1 MRKRIVIDLDAPQG
15 GPAARGASVNS
26 RPGGKPAKWRRS
38 LALFLGVVL
47 VVVLAAIV
55 GGFFGW
61 RYYQSTP
68 AYTLTLMIDA
78 AQRNDLAEFEKRI
91 DDEEIAKN
99 MLASVSQK
107 AAGRYGFALSSSIQ
121 QRIDTIMPTL
131 LPSLQQTIHEEV
143 VKEIKEFA
151 SKSEPRPF
159 IFLVVTVPSL
169 MKVTTEGEIAKATA
183 VLSQRT
189 IELTMRRDA
198 ERWKVIEFKDD
209 VVVQRVVDSV
219 MKELPPI
226 GTIDPNS
233 PLLKKSARDK
243 RKQNRA
249 R

>member
-15 GPAARGASVNS
+15 GPAARARV
-26 RPGGKPAKWRRS
+26 GKRGRWRRI
-38 LALFLGVVL
+38 LALFMGVVL
-47 VVVLAAIV
+47 VVILAAIV

-78 AQRNDLAEFEKRI
+78 AQRNDLAEFQKRI
-91 DDEEIAKN
+91 DDDEIAKN

-107 AAGRYGFALSSSIQ
+107 AAGRYGFALTSSIQ
-121 QRIDTIMPTL
+121 QRIDTVMPNL
-131 LPSLQQTIHEEV
+131 LPGLKQTIHDEV

-169 MKVTTEGEIAKATA
+169 VKVTKDGDTAKATA
-183 VLSQRT
+183 ALKDRT

-198 ERWKVIEFKDD
+198 DRWKVIDFKDD

-219 MKELPPI
+219 MKDLPPI
-226 GTIDPNS
+226 GSIDANS
-233 PLLKKSARDK
+233 PLLKKSARNRK
-243 RKQNRA
+243 RNRA

>member
-1 MRKRIVIDLDAPQG
+1 MRKRIVIDLDAPQSG
-15 GPAARGASVNS
+15 TAPRGRV
-26 RPGGKPAKWRRS
+26 GTGKRGRWRRIVAI
-38 LALFLGVVL
+38 LLGVIL
-47 VVVLAAIV
+47 VILAGAAI

-78 AQRNDLAEFEKRI
+78 AQRNDLAEFQKRI
-91 DDEEIAKN
+91 DDDEIAKN
-99 MLASVSQK
+99 MVASISQK
-107 AAGRYGFALSSSIQ
+107 AAGRYGFALNSSIQ
-121 QRIDTIMPTL
+121 QKIDTVMPSL
-131 LPSLQQTIHEEV
+131 LPGLKQTIHDEV

-169 MKVTTEGEIAKATA
+169 MKVTTEGDTAKATA
-183 VLSQRT
+183 TLSDRT

-219 MKELPPI
+219 MKELPAI
-226 GTIDPNS
+226 GSIDANS
-233 PLLKKSARDK
+233 PLLKKSSRSN
-243 RKQNRA
+243 RKRA

>member
-15 GPAARGASVNS
+15 GPAARGPVA
-26 RPGGKPAKWRRS
+26 RGKGGRWRRI
-38 LALFLGVVL
+38 LALLVGVVL

-78 AQRNDLAEFEKRI
+78 AQRNDLAEFQKRI

-99 MLASVSQK
+99 MLASVREK
-107 AAGRYGFALSSSIQ
+107 AASRYGFGLSSSIQ
-121 QRIDTIMPTL
+121 QRIDTVMPSL
-131 LPSLQQTIHEEV
+131 LPRLQQTIHDEV

-151 SKSEPRPF
+151 SKSEPKPF

-169 MKVTTEGEIAKATA
+169 MKVTTEGDTAKATA
-183 VLSQRT
+183 PLTDRT

-198 ERWKVIEFKDD
+198 DRWKVIEFKDD

-219 MKELPPI
+219 MKELPAI
-226 GTIDPNS
+226 GTIDANS
-233 PLLKKSARDK
+233 PLRKQLGRDK
-243 RKQNRA
+243 RSRRNR
-249 R
+249 

>member
-1 MRKRIVIDLDAPQG
+1 M
-15 GPAARGASVNS
+15 GA
-26 RPGGKPAKWRRS
+26 
-38 LALFLGVVL
+38 VL
-47 VVVLAAIV
+47 LVVLAAIV

-99 MLASVSQK
+99 ILASVSQK

-121 QRIDTIMPTL
+121 QRIDTIIPAL

-151 SKSEPRPF
+151 SKSGPRPF

-169 MKVTTEGEIAKATA
+169 MKVTTEGDIAKATA

-198 ERWKVIEFKDD
+198 ERWKVIDFKDD

-233 PLLKKSARDK
+233 PLLKKSARHK

>member
-15 GPAARGASVNS
+15 GPAARARV
-26 RPGGKPAKWRRS
+26 GKRGRWRRI
-38 LALFLGVVL
+38 LALLMFVVL
-47 VVVLAAIV
+47 FVVLAAIV

-68 AYTLTLMIDA
+68 SYTLTLMIDA
-78 AQRNDLAEFEKRI
+78 AQRNDVAEFQKRI

-107 AAGRYGFALSSSIQ
+107 AAGRYGFALNSSIQ
-121 QRIDTIMPTL
+121 QRIDTILPTL
-131 LPSLQQTIHEEV
+131 LPGLKETVHDEV

-159 IFLVVTVPSL
+159 IFLLVTVPSL
-169 MKVTTEGEIAKATA
+169 MKITTEGDTAKATA
-183 VLSQRT
+183 ALSDRT
-189 IELTMRRDA
+189 IEMTMRRDS

-209 VVVQRVVDSV
+209 AVVQRVVDSV
-219 MKELPPI
+219 MKELPAI

-233 PLLKKSARDK
+233 PLLKKSARNRK
-243 RKQNRA
+243 RNRA

>member
-15 GPAARGASVNS
+15 GPAARARV
-26 RPGGKPAKWRRS
+26 GKRGRWRRI
-38 LALFLGVVL
+38 LALFMGMVL
-47 VVVLAAIV
+47 VVILAAIV

-78 AQRNDLAEFEKRI
+78 AQRNDLAEFQKRI
-91 DDEEIAKN
+91 DDDEIAKN

-107 AAGRYGFALSSSIQ
+107 AAGRYGFALTSSIQ
-121 QRIDTIMPTL
+121 QRIDTVMPNL
-131 LPSLQQTIHEEV
+131 LPGLKQTIHDEV

-169 MKVTTEGEIAKATA
+169 AKVTKDGDTAKATA
-183 VLSQRT
+183 ALNDRM

-198 ERWKVIEFKDD
+198 DRWKVIDFKDD

-219 MKELPPI
+219 MKDLPPI
-226 GTIDPNS
+226 GSIDANS
-233 PLLKKSARDK
+233 PLLKKSARGK
-243 RKQNRA
+243 RR

>member
-15 GPAARGASVNS
+15 GPAARARV
-26 RPGGKPAKWRRS
+26 GKRGRWRRI
-38 LALFLGVVL
+38 LALLMFVVIF
-47 VVVLAAIV
+47 VVLAAIV

-68 AYTLTLMIDA
+68 SYTLTLMIDA
-78 AQRNDLAEFEKRI
+78 AQRNDVAEFQKRI

-107 AAGRYGFALSSSIQ
+107 AAGRYGFALTSSIQ
-121 QRIDTIMPTL
+121 QRIDTILPTL
-131 LPSLQQTIHEEV
+131 LPGLKETVHDEV
-143 VKEIKEFA
+143 VKEMKEFA

-159 IFLVVTVPSL
+159 IFLLVTVPSL
-169 MKVTTEGEIAKATA
+169 MKITTEGDTAKATA
-183 VLSQRT
+183 ALGDRT
-189 IELTMRRDA
+189 IEMTMRRDS

-209 VVVQRVVDSV
+209 AVVQRVVDSV
-219 MKELPPI
+219 MKELPAI

-233 PLLKKSARDK
+233 PLLKKSARNRK
-243 RKQNRA
+243 RNRA

>member
-15 GPAARGASVNS
+15 GPAARARV
-26 RPGGKPAKWRRS
+26 GKRGRWRKI
-38 LALFLGVVL
+38 LALLMFVVL

-68 AYTLTLMIDA
+68 SYTLTLMIDA
-78 AQRNDLAEFEKRI
+78 AQRNDVAELQKRI

-107 AAGRYGFALSSSIQ
+107 AAGRYGFALNSSIQ
-121 QRIDTIMPTL
+121 QRIDTIVPTL
-131 LPSLQQTIHEEV
+131 LPGLKQTVHDEV

-159 IFLVVTVPSL
+159 IFLLVTVPSL
-169 MKVTTEGEIAKATA
+169 MKVTTEGDTAKATA
-183 VLSQRT
+183 ALNDRT
-189 IELTMRRDA
+189 IEMTMRRDA

-209 VVVQRVVDSV
+209 AVVQRVVDSV
-219 MKELPPI
+219 MKELPAI

-233 PLLKKSARDK
+233 PLLKKSARNRK
-243 RKQNRA
+243 RNRA

>member
-15 GPAARGASVNS
+15 GPAARGPVV
-26 RPGGKPAKWRRS
+26 RGQRGRWRRI
-38 LALFLGVVL
+38 LALFMGVVL

-78 AQRNDLAEFEKRI
+78 AQRNDLAEFQKRI

-107 AAGRYGFALSSSIQ
+107 AAGRYGFALNSSIQ
-121 QRIDTIMPTL
+121 QRIDSVMPTL

-169 MKVTTEGEIAKATA
+169 MKVTTQGDTAKATA
-183 VLSQRT
+183 LLSERT

-219 MKELPPI
+219 MKELPAI

-233 PLLKKSARDK
+233 PLLKKSARGK
-243 RKQNRA
+243 RR

>member
-15 GPAARGASVNS
+15 GPAARARV
-26 RPGGKPAKWRRS
+26 GKRGRWRRI
-38 LALFLGVVL
+38 LALLMFVVL
-47 VVVLAAIV
+47 FVVLAAIV

-68 AYTLTLMIDA
+68 SYTLTLMIDA
-78 AQRNDLAEFEKRI
+78 AQRNDVAEFQKRI

-107 AAGRYGFALSSSIQ
+107 AAGRYGFALNSSIQ
-121 QRIDTIMPTL
+121 QRIDTILPTL
-131 LPSLQQTIHEEV
+131 LPGLKETVHDEV

-159 IFLVVTVPSL
+159 IFLLVTVPSL
-169 MKVTTEGEIAKATA
+169 MKITTEGDTAKATA
-183 VLSQRT
+183 ALSDRT
-189 IELTMRRDA
+189 IEMTMRRDA

-209 VVVQRVVDSV
+209 AVVQRVVDSV
-219 MKELPPI
+219 MKELPAI

-233 PLLKKSARDK
+233 PLLKKSARNRK
-243 RKQNRA
+243 RNRA

>member
-15 GPAARGASVNS
+15 GPAARARV
-26 RPGGKPAKWRRS
+26 GKRGRWRRI
-38 LALFLGVVL
+38 LALLMFVVL

-68 AYTLTLMIDA
+68 SYTLTLMIDA
-78 AQRNDLAEFEKRI
+78 AQRNDVAEIQKRI

-107 AAGRYGFALSSSIQ
+107 AAGRYGFALNSSIQ
-121 QRIDTIMPTL
+121 QRIDTIVPTL
-131 LPSLQQTIHEEV
+131 LPGLKQTVHDEV

-159 IFLVVTVPSL
+159 IFLLVTVPSL
-169 MKVTTEGEIAKATA
+169 MKVTTEGDTAKATA
-183 VLSQRT
+183 ALSDRT
-189 IELTMRRDA
+189 IEMTMRRDA

-209 VVVQRVVDSV
+209 AVVQRVVDSV
-219 MKELPPI
+219 MKELPAI
-226 GTIDPNS
+226 GTLDPNS
-233 PLLKKSARDK
+233 PLLKKSARNRK
-243 RKQNRA
+243 RNRA

>member
-15 GPAARGASVNS
+15 GPAARARV
-26 RPGGKPAKWRRS
+26 GKRGRWRRI
-38 LALFLGVVL
+38 LALFMGVVL
-47 VVVLAAIV
+47 VVILAAIV

-78 AQRNDLAEFEKRI
+78 AQRNDLAEFQKRI
-91 DDEEIAKN
+91 DDDEIAKN

-107 AAGRYGFALSSSIQ
+107 AAGRYGFALTSSIQ
-121 QRIDTIMPTL
+121 QRIDTVMPNL
-131 LPSLQQTIHEEV
+131 LPGLKQTIHDEV

-169 MKVTTEGEIAKATA
+169 MKVTTQGDTAKATA
-183 VLSQRT
+183 VLSERT

-219 MKELPPI
+219 MKELPAI

-233 PLLKKSARDK
+233 PLLKKSARGK
-243 RKQNRA
+243 RR

>member
-1 MRKRIVIDLDAPQG
+1 MRKRIVIDLDTPQG
-15 GPAARGASVNS
+15 GPAARARV
-26 RPGGKPAKWRRS
+26 GKRGRWRRI
-38 LALFLGVVL
+38 LALLMFVVL
-47 VVVLAAIV
+47 FVVLAAIV

-68 AYTLTLMIDA
+68 SYTLTLMIDA
-78 AQRNDLAEFEKRI
+78 AQRNDVAEFQKRI

-107 AAGRYGFALSSSIQ
+107 AAGRYGFALNSSIQ
-121 QRIDTIMPTL
+121 QRIDTIVPTL
-131 LPSLQQTIHEEV
+131 LTGLKQTVHDEV

-159 IFLVVTVPSL
+159 IFLLVTVPSL
-169 MKVTTEGEIAKATA
+169 MKVTTEGDTAKATA
-183 VLSQRT
+183 ALSDRT
-189 IELTMRRDA
+189 IEMTMRRDA

-209 VVVQRVVDSV
+209 AVVQRVVDSV
-219 MKELPPI
+219 MKELPAI

-233 PLLKKSARDK
+233 PLLKKSARNRK
-243 RKQNRA
+243 RNRA

>member
-15 GPAARGASVNS
+15 GPAARARV
-26 RPGGKPAKWRRS
+26 GKRGRWRRI
-38 LALFLGVVL
+38 LALFMGVVL
-47 VVVLAAIV
+47 VVILAAIV

-78 AQRNDLAEFEKRI
+78 AQRNDLAEFQKRI
-91 DDEEIAKN
+91 DDDEIAKN

-107 AAGRYGFALSSSIQ
+107 AAGRYGFALTSSIQ
-121 QRIDTIMPTL
+121 QRIDTVMPNL
-131 LPSLQQTIHEEV
+131 LPGLKQTIHDEV

-169 MKVTTEGEIAKATA
+169 VKVTKDGDAAKATA
-183 VLSQRT
+183 ALNDRM

-198 ERWKVIEFKDD
+198 DRWKVIDFKDD

-219 MKELPPI
+219 MKDLPPI
-226 GTIDPNS
+226 GSIDANS
-233 PLLKKSARDK
+233 PLLKKSARGK
-243 RKQNRA
+243 RR

>member
-15 GPAARGASVNS
+15 GPAARARV
-26 RPGGKPAKWRRS
+26 GKRGRWRRI
-38 LALFLGVVL
+38 LALLMFVVL
-47 VVVLAAIV
+47 FVVLAAIV

-68 AYTLTLMIDA
+68 SYTLTLMIDA
-78 AQRNDLAEFEKRI
+78 AQRNDVAEFQKRI

-99 MLASVSQK
+99 MLPSVSQK
-107 AAGRYGFALSSSIQ
+107 AAGRYGFALNSSIQ
-121 QRIDTIMPTL
+121 QRIDTIVPTL
-131 LPSLQQTIHEEV
+131 LPGLKQTVHDEV

-159 IFLVVTVPSL
+159 IFLLITVPSL
-169 MKVTTEGEIAKATA
+169 MKVTTEGDTAKATA
-183 VLSQRT
+183 ALSDRT
-189 IELTMRRDA
+189 IEMTMRRDA

-209 VVVQRVVDSV
+209 AVVQRVVDSV
-219 MKELPPI
+219 MKELPAI

-233 PLLKKSARDK
+233 PLLKKSVRNRK
-243 RKQNRA
+243 RNRA

>member
-1 MRKRIVIDLDAPQG
+1 
-15 GPAARGASVNS
+15 
-26 RPGGKPAKWRRS
+26 
-38 LALFLGVVL
+38 
-47 VVVLAAIV
+47 
-55 GGFFGW
+55 
-61 RYYQSTP
+61 
-68 AYTLTLMIDA
+68 MIDA
-78 AQRNDLAEFEKRI
+78 AQRNDLAEFQKRI

-107 AAGRYGFALSSSIQ
+107 AAGRYGFALNSSIQ
-121 QRIDTIMPTL
+121 QRIDTVMPTL

-169 MKVTTEGEIAKATA
+169 MKVTTQGDTAKATA
-183 VLSQRT
+183 LLSERT

-198 ERWKVIEFKDD
+198 DRWKVIEFKDD

-219 MKELPPI
+219 MKELPAI

-233 PLLKKSARDK
+233 PLLKKSARRK
-243 RKQNRA
+243 RR

>member
-15 GPAARGASVNS
+15 GPAARARV
-26 RPGGKPAKWRRS
+26 GKRGRWRKI
-38 LALFLGVVL
+38 LALLMFVVL

-68 AYTLTLMIDA
+68 SYTLTLMIDA
-78 AQRNDLAEFEKRI
+78 AQRNDVAEFQKRI

-107 AAGRYGFALSSSIQ
+107 AAGRYGFALNSSIQ
-121 QRIDTIMPTL
+121 QRIDAIVPTL
-131 LPSLQQTIHEEV
+131 LPGLKQTVHDEV

-159 IFLVVTVPSL
+159 IFLLVTVPSL
-169 MKVTTEGEIAKATA
+169 MKVTTEGDTAKATA
-183 VLSQRT
+183 ALSDRT
-189 IELTMRRDA
+189 IEMTMRRDA

-209 VVVQRVVDSV
+209 AVVQRVVDSV
-219 MKELPPI
+219 MKELPAI

-233 PLLKKSARDK
+233 PLLKKSARNRK
-243 RKQNRA
+243 RNRA